1 MPDRWSTLIMR
12 EAFFGVR
19 RFSDFRRNL
28 GIARNTL
35 TDRLSRLVERGV
47 LAKRRVANTNEWQEY
62 RLTEMGLDLYPI
74 IIAMMRWGDKW
85 RAPAA
90 PPLRVTHRDCGGE
103 LTLQL
108 SCKACDADVD
118 ARGAEYAAGAG
129 PKRAQASFSQN

>member
-1 MPDRWSTLIMR
+1 MR

-35 TDRLSRLVERGV
+35 ADRLNRLVERGV
-47 LAKRRVANTNEWQEY
+47 LSKRRVAKTNEWQEY

-74 IIAMMRWGDKW
+74 VIALMRWGDKW
-85 RAPAA
+85 RAPGA

-103 LTLQL
+103 LTLQV
-108 SCKACDADVD
+108 SCKACGAIVD
-118 ARGAEYAAGAG
+118 ARGAEYAPG
-129 PKRAQASFSQN
+129 PGSSRVQASRSGS